1 MTFPIKDRSD
11 PLPILVGWPHDGQSK
26 GRTCYSGL
34 FEWKGLLSSRKSFLR
49 GMGSMENH
57 EKPWKTM
64 KNHEKPYN
72 RSFARRTFSY
82 FKNQWILHP
91 DFRNCTF
98 KNHTTGLCPSN
109 CNSSARHQNLR
120 SRTFS
125 ARARSSSKPHNLAL
139 LVGTTSHSSGNRN
152 LEPDTFS
159 SRARSTPF
167 PCFANGRPHN
177 LALLAEP
184 FIKPNE

>member
-49 GMGSMENH
+49 GMGSME
-57 EKPWKTM
+57 K
-64 KNHEKPYN
+64 HEKPYN
-72 RSFARRTFSY
+72 RSFARGTFSY

-98 KNHTTGLCPSN
+98 KNHTTGLCPRK
-109 CNSSARHQNLR
+109 CNSS
-120 SRTFS
+120 
-125 ARARSSSKPHNLAL
+125 
-139 LVGTTSHSSGNRN
+139 VGST
-152 LEPDTFS
+152 DTFP
-159 SRARSTPF
+159 SRARSRPAYGPF
-167 PCFANGRPHN
+167 SPSGKAR
-177 LALLAEP
+177 LAALGKCAVYHSSDHLP
-184 FIKPNE
+184 IHFLYIL